1 MTHNISLYR
10 GWLGRVITITVLS
23 VFVPLTT
30 TACFGTFP
38 LARKVYRWNAS
49 VHSDK
54 WIRWLVF
61 LLINI
66 IPVYAGA
73 AILDMVFSNSVEFW
87 TGRNPMAAAPGSTK
101 LVEGPNG
108 ERALMT
114 LREDRAIDVRIT
126 APGVPEQRFV
136 LVREADAIAAY
147 DTDGKL
153 VARAGEGSDGEP
165 TLLGAVIAR

>member
-54 WIRWLVF
+54 WVRWLVF

-101 LVEGPNG
+101 LVEGPNNLLFKIVG
-108 ERALMT
+108 KNEKSQGQALDLVNILCERV
-114 LREDRAIDVRIT
+114 D
-126 APGVPEQRFV
+126 
-136 LVREADAIAAY
+136 
-147 DTDGKL
+147 
-153 VARAGEGSDGEP
+153 
-165 TLLGAVIAR
+165 